1 MLVGPV
7 YWDFFFPIL
16 VGGVVYIWIK
26 WLRVQE
32 RGVGRI
38 GVIGKGKRVTSVSPV
53 DGPGLCVWWGE
64 VM

>member
-32 RGVGRI
+32 RGVGGI
-38 GVIGKGKRVTSVSPV
+38 GVVGKGERVTS
-53 DGPGLCVWWGE
+53 DLCVWWGE
-64 VM
+64 VK